1 MATEARRPTLLVVDD
16 EARILSALRRSLR
29 REGFELLFAES
40 PAEALDV
47 LDDRRVDFVLSDH
60 KMPGMSGLELLE
72 RVAGRWPDIGRALLT
87 GWPEEVPAGRAEAA
101 GILAVLP
108 KPWDDGE
115 LKELLHARLG

>member
-1 MATEARRPTLLVVDD
+1 MSRDGRRPRLLVVDD
-16 EARILSALRRSLR
+16 ESRILSALRRSLR
-29 REGFELLFAES
+29 REGFEIVSAES

-47 LDDRRVDFVLSDH
+47 LDAQRVDFVLSDH

-72 RVAGRWPDIGRALLT
+72 RVAGRWPEVGRALLT
-87 GWPEEVPAGRAEAA
+87 GWPEEVPASRAKAA

-115 LKELLHARLG
+115 LKQLLRDRLG